1 MGISEY
7 FPFTKTFTFR
17 RSAIMRTRIH
27 LKFIFAALAL
37 ALGNLQAPNPAD
49 NTMALASTSY
59 FVNDAGTD
67 CGSFTATYVSIRA
80 AVTDAIANRV
90 KTILV
95 CPGSY
100 SNFTVVGANKLTI
113 KAALAGTFPT
123 VNAPAASS
131 GKIVDVRDSTGVV
144 LDGLNIDGINFND
157 ALSGET
163 YGVIFDNAS
172 GTVQNSSVTRVRC
185 FPNSCS
191 LGTGGTGI
199 YVLDNNNDGKRST
212 LTVKNVNV
220 TDFDYRGIYAFGPAR
235 LIVGASRITGNFSG
249 GTDIN
254 PVGVGFA
261 FSGATGSVT
270 KSTISNVFFG
280 VLGSGASKVT
290 VSGNTIEDAF
300 IGVSLSASCSS
311 GYETSSSNKVI
322 DNTFSDISVNGVYL
336 NSGGGG
342 CSTKADKNTISG
354 NRMTAARGASAG
366 IVFSVSPGA
375 ADKNKIT
382 GNALFGFSVGV
393 VTDPNATKTS
403 VSKNTWVP

>member
-1 MGISEY
+1 ML
-7 FPFTKTFTFR
+7 
-17 RSAIMRTRIH
+17 TRIH
-27 LKFIFAALAL
+27 LKSIFAALAL
-37 ALGNLQAPNPAD
+37 ALGNLLSPNLAA
-49 NTMALASTSY
+49 NTTSLAATTY
-59 FVNDAGTD
+59 LVNDAGVD

-100 SNFTVVGANKLTI
+100 NNFSVVGANKLTI
-113 KAALAGTFPT
+113 KSALAGTFPT
-123 VNAPAASS
+123 INAPAASS

-144 LDGLNIDGINFND
+144 LDGLNIDGTNFND
-157 ALSGET
+157 ALSGEA

-172 GTVQNSSVTRVRC
+172 GTIQNSSVTRVRC

-191 LGTGGTGI
+191 LGVGI

-220 TDFDYRGIYAFGPAR
+220 TDVDDIGIYAFGPAK
-235 LIVGASRITGNFSG
+235 LSVVASRITGDLSG

-254 PVGVGFA
+254 PVGVYFS
-261 FSGATGSVT
+261 FSGVTGSVI
-270 KSTISNVFFG
+270 KSTISNVSYG
-280 VLGSGASKVT
+280 VFVSGASNVT

-300 IGVSLSASCSS
+300 FYGVRLSASCIA
-311 GYETSSSNKVI
+311 GNETSSSNKVT
-322 DNTFSDISVNGVYL
+322 DNTFSDMSLNGV
-336 NSGGGG
+336 SIASFGGG
-342 CSTKADKNTISG
+342 CSSYADKNTISG
-354 NRMTAARGASAG
+354 NRITGNRGGAGVVLSVNPGASA
-366 IVFSVSPGA
+366 
-375 ADKNKIT
+375 DRNKIAANT
-382 GNALFGFSVGV
+382 IFGFRDGV